1 MGAGSLPV
9 DPLRRVNRRLIIAGF
24 ILAGLALVLGP
35 FAAVPAIVIGI
46 VVIVRGRAGA
56 GGAIIATAVV
66 LWATMAAVV
75 FGVLDA
81 RAYRVPS
88 ESMEPTFEVGDRLA
102 MTRVSEPARGD
113 IVIFNP
119 PLGAATAECGVEHP
133 GDSACPRPTEG
144 PVELQFLKRVVAVG
158 GDRLSIRAGRVYL
171 NGKRQDEPFARAGRC
186 GPCNLPREITVPD
199 GHYFLLGD
207 NRTASADSREFGPV
221 PGDWM
226 VGKVRLRYWPLGS
239 AGLP

>member
-1 MGAGSLPV
+1 MGAEPLPV
-9 DPLRRVNRRLIIAGF
+9 DPLRRVNRRLIVAGF

-46 VVIVRGRAGA
+46 VVIVRGRGAA

-66 LWATMAAVV
+66 LWATMAAIL

-81 RAYRVPS
+81 RAFRVPS
-88 ESMEPTFEVGDRLA
+88 ESMEPTLEVGDRLVV
-102 MTRVSEPARGD
+102 TKVSEPSRGD

-119 PLGAATAECGVEHP
+119 PLGAMTAECGVEHSRA
-133 GDSACPRPTEG
+133 SACPRPTER
-144 PVELQFLKRVVAVG
+144 PVDLPFIKRVVAVG
-158 GDRLSIRAGRVYL
+158 GDRLSIRGGRVYL
-171 NGKRQDEPFARAGRC
+171 NGERQDEPFARAGRC
-186 GPCNLPREITVPD
+186 GPCNLPREITVPQ
-199 GHYFLLGD
+199 GHLFLLGD

-221 PGDWM
+221 PDDW
-226 VGKVRLRYWPLGS
+226 VIGAVRLRYWPPGS